1 MQNKETKFRFL
12 LSLILGFVGILLVNY
27 FHQLNHTDVIKNL
40 QEPITPIFVI
50 PGLPFPV
57 LLLFGLG
64 FGVLGWII
72 TSRQFS
78 QKFVGEATAESLG
91 AIRIITCTTA
101 FITTIWLEN
110 ISTSALLP
118 QEMRRPMGVIDLFYN
133 IPGFETFVVNQ
144 TSLQIFEWLTALVL
158 FLGIIGLQTRFF
170 VPLGAFCYLL
180 LGGILRHKIY
190 FFHPGLTVTYVLILV
205 AFTPCGDGLSVDRL
219 WKVHKGESV
228 PRSDLPLPIYGWSRY
243 FCWTALGLAY
253 FFAGLSKIRDGGL
266 FWFDATNMMGMLY
279 KSALDPMGF
288 NFDISLYLIDAP
300 DIIFIIM
307 GLMGSYAEIAF
318 ISVLFS
324 RLSRKIMPIIM
335 MSMHIGILI
344 FQNILFFDSICI
356 QLIFFDFTKIKQSIG
371 KWLRFNNIQENSNL
385 SASENTA
392 LMSASTIHFRTFKY
406 SLMVCILTTIMLFS
420 WLYRI
425 EMYPLTSWQMFAGK
439 NTSGI
444 IKYSKVLATYESGIT
459 ESINIEKVI
468 PVLFSSKSRSLLRQ
482 CFSKNI
488 DKLRVC
494 EILFESAG
502 NFYNSKPQNTNKI
515 TKFEIQQWKWNFIS
529 EPYDSN
535 YGEMI
540 KNHILS
546 LK

>member
-1 MQNKETKFRFL
+1 MQNKETTFRL
-12 LSLILGFVGILLVNY
+12 VLSIILAFVGVLLVKH
-27 FHQLNHTDVIKNL
+27 FRQLNYTNVIKNL

-50 PGLPFPV
+50 PPLPFPV

-64 FGVLGWII
+64 LGVLGWII
-72 TSRQFS
+72 TSRKFS
-78 QKFVGEATAESLG
+78 QRWVGEATAESLG

-101 FITTIWLEN
+101 FVMTIWLDN
-110 ISTSALLP
+110 VSTSALLP
-118 QEMRRPMGVIDLFYN
+118 QEMRRPMVIMDLFYK

-158 FLGIIGLQTRFF
+158 LFGIIGFKTRFF

-180 LGGILRHKIY
+180 SGYIIRHKIY

-219 WKVHKGESV
+219 WKVYKGESV
-228 PRSDLPLPIYGWSRY
+228 PSSDIPLPIYGWSRY
-243 FCWTALGLAY
+243 FCWTALGLTY
-253 FFAGLSKIRDGGL
+253 FLAGLSKIRDGGL
-266 FWFDATNMMGMLY
+266 FWFDATNIRGMLY

-288 NFDISLYLIDAP
+288 NFDFSLSLIDAP
-300 DIIFIIM
+300 DIIFITM

-324 RLSRKIMPIIM
+324 RLARQIMPIIII
-335 MSMHIGILI
+335 SMHIGIFI
-344 FQNILFFDSICI
+344 FQNILFFDSIFI
-356 QLIFFDFTKIKQSIG
+356 QLIFFDFTEIKQFIG
-371 KWLRFNNIQENSNL
+371 KCLRFNQIQENNNL
-385 SASENTA
+385 YVSEKTGLVSDSA
-392 LMSASTIHFRTFKY
+392 IHFRSFKY
-406 SLMVCILTTIMLFS
+406 ALMVSILTCIMLFS

-444 IKYSKVLATYESGIT
+444 IKYSKVLANYESGMT
-459 ESINIEKVI
+459 ESINVEKII
-468 PVLFSSKSRSLLRQ
+468 PVFFASKSRSILGR
-482 CFSKNI
+482 CFSKDI

-515 TKFEIQQWKWNFIS
+515 TKFEIQQWQWNFIS
-529 EPYDSN
+529 EPHN
-535 YGEMI
+535 TKYGKMI
-540 KNHILS
+540 KSHIFS